1 MSVNDS
7 QQVVGNF
14 WSPSS
19 LGQAFLWQN
28 GVVAYL
34 DGLDANKP
42 SYAMSINNNGVIVG
56 SSVPK
61 NKNRQHATEWL
72 NGSVINLHPDNDIYD
87 REGLATSINS
97 QGSITGY
104 ENDNSFISYSNEG
117 KRWIY
122 DFQSHSIN
130 NSEKIVG
137 STSNHRAAYWTVSSG
152 LQIIGPPSSVATSI
166 NDLDEIAGST
176 FLDQSWIWQNG
187 IFQNLGIFSWT
198 KYIIANHI
206 NNKSQIVGEIR
217 SSDNT
222 GTIGGFLWQG
232 GVLSDLNSL
241 ISPDQNWYVLT
252 AFDINDN
259 GDIVG
264 YGIHNG
270 QQTGFLM
277 TPVPEPSS
285 LLALYGGVAGLL
297 AFRRRR

>member
-130 NSEKIVG
+130 S
-137 STSNHRAAYWTVSSG
+137 
-152 LQIIGPPSSVATSI
+152 PPSSVATSI